1 MKFSLIILALFFL
14 NNCSFDNKSGIWNNE
29 KGFKSSDKSLFSEF
43 KTLSVIDNSFYEILP
58 INKDFKFRNFKK
70 IKNSQWKDYYY
81 QSSNNFENFEYREKN
96 KLVFKSKKITKF
108 NLNGNLIVDKN
119 NLILSD
125 QKGNVITFSLTEKK
139 ILSKYNFYKN
149 KYKQLKKVINFA
161 VENSTIYLSDNFGYL
176 YAYDYNN
183 NKVIWAKNYKIP
195 FRSNMK
201 LTKNFLIVANQN
213 NNLYFFDKTNGDIVK
228 LIPTE
233 ETVFKNKFISN
244 LAMNEK
250 YLFFLNTYGSLYS
263 FDKKNMKIN
272 WFVNLNQTTDLNPS
286 NLFLSNQIINHNK
299 KLIISSNKFL
309 YVLNEDN
316 GSVIFKKNF
325 SSTIKPLVIN
335 DYLFVIT
342 KKDLLI
348 SMDLKNGEIIYSYDL
363 NQKIADYLNTKK
375 KDAEFLNLIM
385 ANDKIFV
392 FLKNSFFLK
401 LDLRGNLKEIN
412 KLPTKIYISPI
423 FVDKNLVYVDKNR
436 KILIN

>member
-1 MKFSLIILALFFL
+1 
-14 NNCSFDNKSGIWNNE
+14 
-29 KGFKSSDKSLFSEF
+29 
-43 KTLSVIDNSFYEILP
+43 
-58 INKDFKFRNFKK
+58 
-70 IKNSQWKDYYY
+70 
-81 QSSNNFENFEYREKN
+81 
-96 KLVFKSKKITKF
+96 
-108 NLNGNLIVDKN
+108 
-119 NLILSD
+119 
-125 QKGNVITFSLTEKK
+125 
-139 ILSKYNFYKN
+139 
-149 KYKQLKKVINFA
+149 
-161 VENSTIYLSDNFGYL
+161 
-176 YAYDYNN
+176 
-183 NKVIWAKNYKIP
+183 
-195 FRSNMK
+195 MK

-335 DYLFVIT
+335 DYLFIIT
-342 KKDLLI
+342 KKNLLI

>member
-1 MKFSLIILALFFL
+1 MKFSLLILTIFFL
-14 NNCSFDNKSGIWNNE
+14 NHCSFDNKSGIWNNE
-29 KGFKSSDKSLFSEF
+29 KGFKSTDKSLFSEF
-43 KTLSVIDNSFYEILP
+43 KTLTIIDDSFHKFLP

-70 IKNSQWKDYYY
+70 IKNSHWRDYYY
-81 QSSNNFENFEYREKN
+81 QPSNNFENFEYREKN
-96 KLVFKSKKITKF
+96 NLIFKSKKITKF
-108 NLNGNLIVDKN
+108 DLNGNLIVEKN

-125 QKGNVITFSLTEKK
+125 EKGNIITFSLKEKK
-139 ILSKYNFYKN
+139 ILSKYNFYNK
-149 KYKQLKKVINFA
+149 KYKQIKKVLNFA
-161 VENSTIYLSDNFGYL
+161 VENSTIYLSDNLGYL
-176 YAYDYNN
+176 YAYNYNK

-201 LTKNFLIVANQN
+201 LTKNYLIVANQN
-213 NNLYFFDKTNGDIVK
+213 NNLYFFNKTNGDVVK

-233 ETVFKNKFISN
+233 EIIFKNKFISN
-244 LAMNEK
+244 LALSDK
-250 YLFFLNTYGSLYS
+250 FLFFLNTYGSLYS
-263 FDKKNMKIN
+263 FDKNNMKIN
-272 WFVNLNQTTDLNPS
+272 WFVNLNQTIDSNPS

-309 YVLNEDN
+309 YVLNENN

-335 DYLFVIT
+335 DYLFIIT

-348 SMDLKNGEIIYSYDL
+348 CMDLKNGEIIYSYDL

-375 KDAEFLNLIM
+375 KDAQFSNLIM
-385 ANDKIFV
+385 ANNKIFI

-412 KLPTKIYISPI
+412 KLPAKIYINPI
-423 FVDKNLVYVDKNR
+423 FVDKNLVYVGKNK
-436 KILIN
+436 KIFIN